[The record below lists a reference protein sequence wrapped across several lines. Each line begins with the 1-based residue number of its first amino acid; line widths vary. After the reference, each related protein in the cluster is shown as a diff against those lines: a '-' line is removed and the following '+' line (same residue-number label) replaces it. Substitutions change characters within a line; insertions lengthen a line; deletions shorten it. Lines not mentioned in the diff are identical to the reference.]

1 METTKQKELKFY
13 VYRIKDFKVV
23 ARCES
28 WAVAVEHLKILQR
41 ALRYTEFDNYWIER
55 NIIGTESE
63 WQMWKMLSQMENM
76 ETTKQKE
83 LKFLVYRTSDLA
95 IVTRTSSLADAYQN
109 LVIFVRALNIMES
122 TDNYWVEENKFETEE
137 EWKMWKM
144 LSRPIK

>member
-1 METTKQKELKFY
+1 
-13 VYRIKDFKVV
+13 
-23 ARCES
+23 
-28 WAVAVEHLKILQR
+28 
-41 ALRYTEFDNYWIER
+41 
-55 NIIGTESE
+55 
-63 WQMWKMLSQMENM
+63 MENM

-109 LVIFVRALNIMES
+109 LVIFVRDLNIMES